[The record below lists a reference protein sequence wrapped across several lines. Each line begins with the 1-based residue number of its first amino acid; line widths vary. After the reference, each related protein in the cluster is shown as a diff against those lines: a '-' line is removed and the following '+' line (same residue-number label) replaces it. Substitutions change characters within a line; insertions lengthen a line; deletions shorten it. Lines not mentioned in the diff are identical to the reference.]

1 MILKW
6 EDHSSKWEGHI
17 SKREGHNYKWEG
29 HISKWEGRN
38 YKWEDHSSK
47 CEGRNSKWEGCT
59 TKYEGCNSTWESHSS
74 KWGGCTTKWE
84 GCYSEWE
91 GHRSKWEGRSSKWE
105 ECKYINGIYM
115 TLLSRA
121 TYSLIIIH
129 RQVKEGWRV
138 CVCLVVE
145 GSTEDEVCV
154 NALNQAVQQPL
165 RRLFTLLTW
174 ENILEKISELGN
186 PKTRKIKE
194 LPMFYEVMEMAKA
207 ALDTGEELSVDLM
220 AKLVKFQLLSIKS
233 SDLQRRAALQR
244 VVEERAKGK
253 AGSASAAK
261 EKSGAAK
268 ASAKGEKGKKGPE
281 PPPAK
286 ETKLK
291 RRGEEDDSSRYIDDE
306 PDDGPQHYVLMTGF
320 LQPQLISALD
330 SLGVHVSTVIR
341 LTSHRPDRPHSPP
354 PTTDEQE
361 SATLRSGQ
369 ELDVFW
375 SQLDRELNNGVV
387 GSKLQDVVKL
397 DYSVEQSRLP
407 SDSDSTQETLALG
420 VAVFEGVACLLY
432 DSLDWR
438 KQHQHYLS
446 SLKLVHVP
454 QACRTERPEAPGEA
468 AQTPAPQ
475 SVQKKPT
482 SEERADVEPVG
493 LSVEVD
499 MRLYS
504 DLLDQ
509 IPAEVVS
516 VPLVLH
522 CMLEQVVASEQET
535 PAGLTDS
542 EQRVDSTDHELT
554 AYLLSSVLT
563 LPWPEQERRKLM
575 EDLGVVEAD
584 QKKKEQTGPS
594 LLHHHDDRARRLN
607 LITESDGL
615 DVVGIEAVMME
626 KSALWNRLMSEHL
639 ISSSLSLTRRQE
651 LLHHCSDD
659 SLSVSEVQRLLQLSV
674 FESMPLTTVDQ
685 SGHLIPHSDPLTPSP
700 WDDPV
705 TFAQQLY
712 RTQGS
717 RRSRAEL
724 EDSAEEDEVTVADLQ
739 KTLTRR
745 LRHWNFAEH
754 HSSDVFP
761 QVLQVAS
768 ESYRC
773 VDTFSS
779 SHDSTVSIICHNP
792 MSPQR
797 SSRECWE
804 VALHTDVGF
813 RNYLEHVAER
823 ITDWTRAEEQKH
835 QEQKQQ
841 RETEIQT
848 PSQICRIKETP
859 ADSPVPEQTE
869 PYIRH
874 DSLKAWK
881 LEQDRLREEELSKK
895 MKKEKG
901 GKSSAKGD
909 RDSARESR
917 KTTSPS
923 KKTTEEPKTPENPRP
938 PADTREDTQAPRES
952 PPVFI
957 GYSMD
962 GKLLQ
967 VKGETQFVYPS
978 DGGQISVEKVQFVQG
993 STQLKVCV
1001 NKDGHCFYTHVYTEP
1016 QRQNSITVETPAGQ
1030 MERRGCFYAVLNDGV
1045 QLSYSRPLLTTS
1057 GESCINPEP
1066 SDSEHISVFPLSL
1079 YVSLPTGLHISFQ
1092 CEDTAGGQSVCV
1104 RQQDTAGHTASPL
1117 ESTEF
1122 SRTITCQGSVIKYR
1136 TDGSTEVLF
1145 ADGTVSKSPD
1155 SRPVCMLVPSSPA
1168 QEEEPVKDTP
1178 TENKDIKG
1186 KGKLSSK
1193 PAVGGEEVLAP
1204 PLTEEG
1210 SRALEVTGGSWTT
1223 TTPSGFRV
1231 ASVGGRR
1238 VEVQPIRT
1246 FHSTDP
1252 FSQSIVIS
1260 REDHVLSVLE
1270 KDGAAV
1276 VDHADGTRI
1285 TTFYQQREPLP
1296 QHSSGV
1302 GGSSGLSREKL
1313 VRVEKSGSA
1322 TVTSNCENKNCEVL
1336 LGDGT
1341 VITANTHGAYTVR
1354 PCSGGVL
1361 HVGED
1366 GVAVYSS
1373 DPCGTV
1379 PEGDQAGQYVMS
1391 HSADVLCRFTD
1402 SDGTLYQVTADG
1414 QASVR
1419 VSEQNTL
1426 MELQHSSGFDTHP
1439 PRLFVAYSDGSAVE
1453 FLCAEAAEEI
1463 LNEAYTDPSV
1473 AVIKEP
1479 LPHSHEVSG
1488 ITILKPFSKRVHSRW
1503 LLPKKQP
1510 DIIPA
1515 NLKNR
1520 PWDNFPASERKT
1532 AGPPFGATLRRGLED
1547 EEREKPRLV
1556 PAAPVLQC
1564 PDTLLIRQ
1572 ITQNP
1577 PVTEQLWGKL
1587 QENLLAYIKQL
1598 LQRERLKDEMQLKEP
1613 RTAEEKLHH
1622 SNLLHLLLSLPDSEH
1637 RPCYHGNASSVRCEC
1652 LTERGLSGEPMFV
1665 HWSRCGAQSHIPVL
1679 ISLPKDPRPE
1689 LANLASLYTQAVM
1702 AAQCP
1707 VTDQQ
1712 EDEAADRVEGQ
1723 RQEQKR
1729 DSLWGDRINHLRF
1742 DLQEERRFRHAL
1754 RNHTITPYFHS
1765 ELQEMPHYIQ
1775 QELDLGSLSRE
1786 LPPFPKRTS
1795 GAQTSSDSSD

>member
-1 MILKW
+1 MPPKRVKSGVKSAGAAGKDW
-6 EDHSSKWEGHI
+6 E
-17 SKREGHNYKWEG
+17 
-29 HISKWEGRN
+29 
-38 YKWEDHSSK
+38 
-47 CEGRNSKWEGCT
+47 
-59 TKYEGCNSTWESHSS
+59 
-74 KWGGCTTKWE
+74 
-84 GCYSEWE
+84 
-91 GHRSKWEGRSSKWE
+91 RSLSAAELE
-105 ECKYINGIYM
+105 E
-115 TLLSRA
+115 
-121 TYSLIIIH
+121 
-129 RQVKEGWRV
+129 EGWRV
-138 CVCLVVE
+138 CVCLVV
-145 GSTEDEVCV
+145 GGCAEDEVCV

-165 RRLFTLLTW
+165 RQLFTLLTW

-194 LPMFYEVMEMAKA
+194 PPMFFEVTEMAKA
-207 ALDTGEELSVDLM
+207 VLDAGEELSEDLM
-220 AKLVKFQLLSIKS
+220 AKLVKFQLLTIKS
-233 SDLQRRAALQR
+233 SDLQRRAALKR

-268 ASAKGEKGKKGPE
+268 GSAKGEKGRKGPE
-281 PPPAK
+281 PPPTK

-306 PDDGPQHYVLMTGF
+306 PDDGPQLYVLMTGF
-320 LQPQLISALD
+320 HQPQLISALD

-341 LTSHRPDRPHSPP
+341 LTSHRPHSPP
-354 PTTDEQE
+354 PTVEEQD

-375 SQLDRELNNGVV
+375 SQLDRVLNSGVV

-397 DYSVEQSRLP
+397 DYSVEQSRL
-407 SDSDSTQETLALG
+407 SNDSDSAHETLALG
-420 VAVFEGVACLLY
+420 VAVFEDVACLLY

-438 KQHQHYLS
+438 KQHKHYLS
-446 SLKLVHVP
+446 SMKLVHVP
-454 QACRTERPEAPGEA
+454 QACGTERPEAPGEA

-475 SVQKKPT
+475 SGQKKP
-482 SEERADVEPVG
+482 SSKERADVEPVG
-493 LSVEVD
+493 LSVKVD

-522 CMLEQVVASEQET
+522 CMLEQVVASEQDT
-535 PAGLTDS
+535 LAGLTDS

-554 AYLLSSVLT
+554 AYMLSSVLT
-563 LPWPEQERRKLM
+563 LPWPEQERKKLM

-584 QKKKEQTGPS
+584 QRKKEQTGPS
-594 LLHHHDDRARRLN
+594 LLRHHDERARKLN
-607 LITESDGL
+607 LINVSGGL
-615 DVVGIEAVMME
+615 DVVGMEAVMRE
-626 KSALWNRLMSEHL
+626 KSALWIQLMSEHL
-639 ISSSLSLTRRQE
+639 SSSSLSVARRQE

-659 SLSVSEVQRLLQLSV
+659 SLSVTDVQRLLQMYV

-700 WDDPV
+700 WDDPKS
-705 TFAQQLY
+705 FAQQLY

-717 RRSRAEL
+717 RRSRVEL
-724 EDSAEEDEVTVADLQ
+724 EDRADEDEVTVADLQ
-739 KTLTRR
+739 KMLTRR
-745 LRHWNFAEH
+745 LRHWNFMEH

-773 VDTFSS
+773 VDTFAS
-779 SHDSTVSIICHNP
+779 SHDSTVFIICHNP

-823 ITDWTRAEEQKH
+823 IRDWTIAEEQKH

-848 PSQICRIKETP
+848 PSQICRDLQIKETP

-869 PYIRH
+869 LYIRQ

-881 LEQDRLREEELSKK
+881 LEQERLREEELSKK
-895 MKKEKG
+895 MKKEKR
-901 GKSSAKGD
+901 GKSSATGD

-917 KTTSPS
+917 KTASPS

-938 PADTREDTQAPRES
+938 PADTREDTQTPRES

-957 GYSMD
+957 GYSVD

-967 VKGETQFVYPS
+967 VRGETQCVYPS
-978 DGGQISVEKVQFVQG
+978 DKGQIAVEKVQFVQG

-1001 NKDGHCFYTHVYTEP
+1001 KKDGHCFYTHVYEP
-1016 QRQNSITVETPAGQ
+1016 QTQNSITAGTSAGQ
-1030 MERRGCFYAVLNDGV
+1030 MERHGCFYAVLNNGI
-1045 QLSYSRPLLTTS
+1045 QLSYSRPPVTTS
-1057 GESCINPEP
+1057 RESCINPDP
-1066 SDSEHISVFPLSL
+1066 LDSEHVAGFPPSL
-1079 YVSLPTGLHISFQ
+1079 YVSLPAGLHISFQ
-1092 CEDTAGGQSVCV
+1092 FEDTACGQSVCV
-1104 RQQDTAGHTASPL
+1104 RQQETAGHTVSPL

-1145 ADGTVSKSPD
+1145 ADGTVSNSPD
-1155 SRPVCMLVPSSPA
+1155 SGPVCELVPSSPA

-1178 TENKDIKG
+1178 TENKDIKDK

-1193 PAVGGEEVLAP
+1193 PAVGGEEVFASL
-1204 PLTEEG
+1204 LTEEG
-1210 SRALEVTGGSWTT
+1210 NRAPEVTGVSWTT

-1246 FHSTDP
+1246 FHATDP
-1252 FSQSIVIS
+1252 FSQSVMIS
-1260 REDHVLSVLE
+1260 REDRVLSVLE

-1276 VDHADGTRI
+1276 VEHADGTRI
-1285 TTFYQQREPLP
+1285 TTFYQQREPP
-1296 QHSSGV
+1296 RQHRSGV
-1302 GGSSGLSREKL
+1302 GGSSELSREKL

-1322 TVTSNCENKNCEVL
+1322 TVTSNCENKKCEVL

-1341 VITANTHGAYTVR
+1341 VITANAHGAYTVR

-1361 HVGED
+1361 HIGD

-1373 DPCGTV
+1373 DPCETG
-1379 PEGDQAGQYVMS
+1379 PEGDQPGQYVMS

-1414 QASVR
+1414 RASVR

-1426 MELQHSSGFDTHP
+1426 TELQHSSSFDTHP
-1439 PRLFVAYSDGSAVE
+1439 PRLFVSYSDGSAVE

-1463 LNEAYTDPSV
+1463 LNEAYSDPSV

-1479 LPHSHEVSG
+1479 LPHSHEVFG
-1488 ITILKPFSKRVHSRW
+1488 ITILKPFSEHVHSRW

-1532 AGPPFGATLRRGLED
+1532 AGPPFGATLMRGLEV
-1547 EEREKPRLV
+1547 EKREKPWLV
-1556 PAAPVLQC
+1556 PAAPVLRC

-1598 LQRERLKDEMQLKEP
+1598 LQREKLKDEMQLKEP

-1622 SNLLHLLLSLPDSEH
+1622 TNLLHLLLSLPDSERRLVTMEMH
-1637 RPCYHGNASSVRCEC
+1637 P
-1652 LTERGLSGEPMFV
+1652 
-1665 HWSRCGAQSHIPVL
+1665 QSA
-1679 ISLPKDPRPE
+1679 D
-1689 LANLASLYTQAVM
+1689 LASLYTEAVT
-1702 AAQCP
+1702 AVSQCP

-1712 EDEAADRVEGQ
+1712 EDEAVERAEGQ
-1723 RQEQKR
+1723 RQEQKQ
-1729 DSLWGDRINHLRF
+1729 DSLWRDRIDHLRF
-1742 DLQEERRFRHAL
+1742 DLQEERRCRHAL
-1754 RNHTITPYFHS
+1754 RNHTITPYFHP

-1775 QELDLGSLSRE
+1775 QQLDLASLSRE
-1786 LPPFPKRTS
+1786 LPPFPKRRTS
-1795 GAQTSSDSSD
+1795 EAQTSSDSSN

>member
-1 MILKW
+1 MPPKRVKSGVKSAGAAGKDW
-6 EDHSSKWEGHI
+6 ERALSAAEL
-17 SKREGHNYKWEG
+17 
-29 HISKWEGRN
+29 
-38 YKWEDHSSK
+38 
-47 CEGRNSKWEGCT
+47 
-59 TKYEGCNSTWESHSS
+59 
-74 KWGGCTTKWE
+74 
-84 GCYSEWE
+84 
-91 GHRSKWEGRSSKWE
+91 E
-105 ECKYINGIYM
+105 E
-115 TLLSRA
+115 
-121 TYSLIIIH
+121 
-129 RQVKEGWRV
+129 EGWRV
-138 CVCLVVE
+138 CVCLVVA
-145 GSTEDEVCV
+145 GSAEDEVCV

-165 RRLFTLLTW
+165 RQLFTLLTW

-194 LPMFYEVMEMAKA
+194 PPMFFEVTEMAKVV
-207 ALDTGEELSVDLM
+207 LDAGEELSVDLM
-220 AKLVKFQLLSIKS
+220 AKLVKFQLLTIKS
-233 SDLQRRAALQR
+233 SDLQRRAALKR
-244 VVEERAKGK
+244 VVEERATGK

-268 ASAKGEKGKKGPE
+268 GSAKGEKGRKGPE
-281 PPPAK
+281 PPPTK

-320 LQPQLISALD
+320 HRPQLISALD
-330 SLGVHVSTVIR
+330 NLGVHVSTVIR
-341 LTSHRPDRPHSPP
+341 LTSHRPERPHSPP
-354 PTTDEQE
+354 PTTEEQD
-361 SATLRSGQ
+361 STTQLGQ
-369 ELDVFW
+369 ELDAFW
-375 SQLDRELNNGVV
+375 SQLDRVLNSGVF

-407 SDSDSTQETLALG
+407 NDSDSAQETVALG
-420 VAVFEGVACLLY
+420 VAVFEDVACLLY

-438 KQHQHYLS
+438 KQHKHYVS

-454 QACRTERPEAPGEA
+454 QACRNERPEAPGEA

-475 SVQKKPT
+475 SGQKKPS
-482 SEERADVEPVG
+482 SEERADVEPVD
-493 LSVEVD
+493 LSVKVD

-504 DLLDQ
+504 YLLDQ

-522 CMLEQVVASEQET
+522 CMLKQVVASEQDT
-535 PAGLTDS
+535 LAGLTDS

-554 AYLLSSVLT
+554 AYMLSSVLT

-575 EDLGVVEAD
+575 EDFGVVEAD
-584 QKKKEQTGPS
+584 QRKKEQTGPS
-594 LLHHHDDRARRLN
+594 LLRHHDDRARRLN
-607 LITESDGL
+607 HITVSGGL
-615 DVVGIEAVMME
+615 DVVGMEAVMME
-626 KSALWNRLMSEHL
+626 KSALWNQLMSEHL
-639 ISSSLSLTRRQE
+639 SSTSLSVARRQE

-659 SLSVSEVQRLLQLSV
+659 SLSVTDVQRLLQLSV

-685 SGHLIPHSDPLTPSP
+685 SGHLIPHSEPLTPSP
-700 WDDPV
+700 WDDPMP
-705 TFAQQLY
+705 FAQQLY

-717 RRSRAEL
+717 RRSRMEL
-724 EDSAEEDEVTVADLQ
+724 EDRAEEDEVTVADLQ
-739 KTLTRR
+739 KMLTRR
-745 LRHWNFAEH
+745 LRHWNFTEH

-761 QVLQVAS
+761 QVLQAAS

-773 VDTFSS
+773 VDTFAS
-779 SHDSTVSIICHNP
+779 SHDSTIFIICHNP

-823 ITDWTRAEEQKH
+823 IRDWTIAEEQKH

-848 PSQICRIKETP
+848 PFQICRMKETP
-859 ADSPVPEQTE
+859 AGSPVPEQTE
-869 PYIRH
+869 QYIRQ

-881 LEQDRLREEELSKK
+881 LEQERLREEELSKK
-895 MKKEKG
+895 MKKEKR
-901 GKSSAKGD
+901 GKSSATGD

-917 KTTSPS
+917 KTASPS

-938 PADTREDTQAPRES
+938 PADTREDTQTPRES

-957 GYSMD
+957 GYSVD

-967 VKGETQFVYPS
+967 VRGETQCVYPS
-978 DGGQISVEKVQFVQG
+978 DGGQITVEKVQFVQG

-1001 NKDGHCFYTHVYTEP
+1001 NKDGHCFYTHVYAEP
-1016 QRQNSITVETPAGQ
+1016 QRQNSITAGTSAGQ
-1030 MERRGCFYAVLNDGV
+1030 MERRGCFYAVLNNSI
-1045 QLSYSRPLLTTS
+1045 QLSYSRPPVTTS
-1057 GESCINPEP
+1057 RESCINPEP
-1066 SDSEHISVFPLSL
+1066 SDSEHVTGFPLSL
-1079 YVSLPTGLHISFQ
+1079 YVSLPTGLLISFQ
-1092 CEDTAGGQSVCV
+1092 FEDTEGGQSVCV
-1104 RQQDTAGHTASPL
+1104 RQQDTAGHTVSPL

-1145 ADGTVSKSPD
+1145 ADGTVSNSPD
-1155 SRPVCMLVPSSPA
+1155 TGPVCVLVPSSPA
-1168 QEEEPVKDTP
+1168 QEEEPVKDTT
-1178 TENKDIKG
+1178 TENKDIKDK

-1193 PAVGGEEVLAP
+1193 PAVEGEVLAP
-1204 PLTEEG
+1204 LLTEEG
-1210 SRALEVTGGSWTT
+1210 NRAPEVTGVSWTT

-1246 FHSTDP
+1246 FHATDP
-1252 FSQSIVIS
+1252 FSQSVVIS

-1270 KDGAAV
+1270 KDGTAV

-1296 QHSSGV
+1296 QYRSGV
-1302 GGSSGLSREKL
+1302 GGSIELSREKL

-1322 TVTSNCENKNCEVL
+1322 TVTSNCENKKCEVL

-1341 VITANTHGAYTVR
+1341 VITANAHGAYTVR

-1361 HVGED
+1361 HVGD
-1366 GVAVYSS
+1366 GVAMYSS
-1373 DPCGTV
+1373 DPCGTG
-1379 PEGDQAGQYVMS
+1379 PEGDQPGQYVMS

-1414 QASVR
+1414 RASVR
-1419 VSEQNTL
+1419 VSEQNALT
-1426 MELQHSSGFDTHP
+1426 ELQHSSSFDAHP

-1463 LNEAYTDPSV
+1463 LNEAYSDPSV

-1479 LPHSHEVSG
+1479 LPHSHEVFG
-1488 ITILKPFSKRVHSRW
+1488 ITILKPFSEHVHSRW

-1532 AGPPFGATLRRGLED
+1532 AGPPFGATLTRGLEV
-1547 EEREKPRLV
+1547 EESEKPWLV

-1577 PVTEQLWGKL
+1577 RVTEQLWGKL

-1598 LQRERLKDEMQLKEP
+1598 LQREKLKDEMQLKEP

-1622 SNLLHLLLSLPDSEH
+1622 ANLLHLLLSLPDSEH
-1637 RPCYHGNASSVRCEC
+1637 RPVTMETH
-1652 LTERGLSGEPMFV
+1652 P
-1665 HWSRCGAQSHIPVL
+1665 QSA
-1679 ISLPKDPRPE
+1679 D
-1689 LANLASLYTQAVM
+1689 LASLYTQAVT
-1702 AAQCP
+1702 AVSQCP

-1712 EDEAADRVEGQ
+1712 EDEAVERAVGQ
-1723 RQEQKR
+1723 RQEQKQ
-1729 DSLWGDRINHLRF
+1729 DSLWGNRIDHLRF
-1742 DLQEERRFRHAL
+1742 DLQEERRCRHAL
-1754 RNHTITPYFHS
+1754 RNHTITPYFHP

-1775 QELDLGSLSRE
+1775 QELDLASLSRE
-1786 LPPFPKRTS
+1786 LPPFPKRRTS
-1795 GAQTSSDSSD
+1795 EAQTSSDSSD

>member
-1 MILKW
+1 MPP
-6 EDHSSKWEGHI
+6 
-17 SKREGHNYKWEG
+17 KRVKSGVKSAG
-29 HISKWEGRN
+29 AAGK
-38 YKWEDHSSK
+38 D
-47 CEGRNSKWEGCT
+47 
-59 TKYEGCNSTWESHSS
+59 WESALRAA
-74 KWGGCTTKWE
+74 E
-84 GCYSEWE
+84 L
-91 GHRSKWEGRSSKWE
+91 E
-105 ECKYINGIYM
+105 E
-115 TLLSRA
+115 
-121 TYSLIIIH
+121 
-129 RQVKEGWRV
+129 EGWRV
-138 CVCLVVE
+138 CVCLVVG
-145 GSTEDEVCV
+145 GSAEDEVCV
-154 NALNQAVQQPL
+154 NALNQAVQLPL
-165 RRLFTLLTW
+165 RQLFTLLTW

-194 LPMFYEVMEMAKA
+194 PPMFFEVTEMTKA
-207 ALDTGEELSVDLM
+207 ALDAGEELSVDLM
-220 AKLVKFQLLSIKS
+220 AKLVKFQLLTIKS
-233 SDLQRRAALQR
+233 SDLQRRAVLKR

-268 ASAKGEKGKKGPE
+268 GSAKGEKGRKGPE
-281 PPPAK
+281 PPPTK

-306 PDDGPQHYVLMTGF
+306 PDDGPQHYILMMGF
-320 LQPQLISALD
+320 HQPQLISALD

-341 LTSHRPDRPHSPP
+341 LTSPRPDRPHSPP
-354 PTTDEQE
+354 PITEEQN
-361 SATLRSGQ
+361 SATLRLGQ

-375 SQLDRELNNGVV
+375 SQLDRVLNSGVV

-407 SDSDSTQETLALG
+407 NDSDSAQETLALG
-420 VAVFEGVACLLY
+420 MVVFEDVACMLY

-438 KQHQHYLS
+438 KQHKHYVS

-475 SVQKKPT
+475 SGQKKPS

-522 CMLEQVVASEQET
+522 CMLEQVMASEQDT
-535 PAGLTDS
+535 LAGLTGS
-542 EQRVDSTDHELT
+542 EQCVDSTDQELA
-554 AYLLSSVLT
+554 AYMLSSVLT

-584 QKKKEQTGPS
+584 QRKKEQTGPS
-594 LLHHHDDRARRLN
+594 LLRHHDDRARRLN
-607 LITESDGL
+607 LITERVLGGL

-639 ISSSLSLTRRQE
+639 SSSSLSVARRQE
-651 LLHHCSDD
+651 LFHHCSDD

-685 SGHLIPHSDPLTPSP
+685 SGYLIPCSDPLKPSP
-700 WDDPV
+700 WDDPM
-705 TFAQQLY
+705 TFAQHLY

-717 RRSRAEL
+717 RRSTAEL
-724 EDSAEEDEVTVADLQ
+724 EDRAEEGEVTIADLQ
-739 KTLTRR
+739 KTLTRQ
-745 LRHWNFAEH
+745 LRHWNFTEH

-761 QVLQVAS
+761 QVLQAAS

-773 VDTFSS
+773 VDTFAS
-779 SHDSTVSIICHNP
+779 SHDSTVFIICHNP

-823 ITDWTRAEEQKH
+823 IRDWTIAEAHKH

-848 PSQICRIKETP
+848 PSQSCRMKETP
-859 ADSPVPEQTE
+859 ADSAVPEQTE
-869 PYIRH
+869 LYIRQ

-881 LEQDRLREEELSKK
+881 LEQERLREEELSKK

-901 GKSSAKGD
+901 GKSSAKAD

-917 KTTSPS
+917 KTASPS

-938 PADTREDTQAPRES
+938 PTDTREESQTPREN

-957 GYSMD
+957 GYSVD

-967 VKGETQFVYPS
+967 VRGETQCVYPS
-978 DGGQISVEKVQFVQG
+978 EGGQITVEKVQFIQG

-1001 NKDGHCFYTHVYTEP
+1001 NKDGHCFYTHVCVEP
-1016 QRQNSITVETPAGQ
+1016 QRQNGITGGTSAGH
-1030 MERRGCFYAVLNDGV
+1030 MERRGCFYAVLNNGI
-1045 QLSYSRPLLTTS
+1045 QLSYNQPPLTTS
-1057 GESCINPEP
+1057 GESCINPDP
-1066 SDSEHISVFPLSL
+1066 SDSEHVAGFPVSL

-1092 CEDTAGGQSVCV
+1092 FEDTAGGQSVCV
-1104 RQQDTAGHTASPL
+1104 RQQDTAGHTVSPL

-1136 TDGSTEVLF
+1136 MDGSTEVLF
-1145 ADGTVSKSPD
+1145 ADGTVSISPD
-1155 SRPVCMLVPSSPA
+1155 SGLVCMLVPSSPV
-1168 QEEEPVKDTP
+1168 QEEEPAKDTP
-1178 TENKDIKG
+1178 TENKDRKG
-1186 KGKLSSK
+1186 KHSSK
-1193 PAVGGEEVLAP
+1193 LAVGGEEVLAP
-1204 PLTEEG
+1204 LLTEEG
-1210 SRALEVTGGSWTT
+1210 SRAPEVTGGSWTT

-1246 FHSTDP
+1246 FHATDP
-1252 FSQSIVIS
+1252 FSQSVVIS

-1270 KDGAAV
+1270 KDGTAV

-1285 TTFYQQREPLP
+1285 TTFYQRREPLQ
-1296 QHSSGV
+1296 QHRSGV
-1302 GGSSGLSREKL
+1302 GGSNELSREKL

-1341 VITANTHGAYTVR
+1341 VITANAHGAYTVR

-1361 HVGED
+1361 RVGD

-1373 DPCGTV
+1373 DSCGTG
-1379 PEGDQAGQYVMS
+1379 PERDQPGQYVMS

-1402 SDGTLYQVTADG
+1402 SDGNLYQVTADG

-1419 VSEQNTL
+1419 VSEQNAL
-1426 MELQHSSGFDTHP
+1426 PELQHSSGFDAHP

-1463 LNEAYTDPSV
+1463 LNEAYSDPSV

-1479 LPHSHEVSG
+1479 LPHSYEVFG
-1488 ITILKPFSKRVHSRW
+1488 ITILKPFTEHIHSRW

-1532 AGPPFGATLRRGLED
+1532 AGPPFGATLTRGLEV
-1547 EEREKPRLV
+1547 EEREKPGLV
-1556 PAAPVLQC
+1556 PVAPVLQC
-1564 PDTLLIRQ
+1564 PNTLLIRQ
-1572 ITQNP
+1572 INQNP

-1587 QENLLAYIKQL
+1587 QENVLAYIKQL
-1598 LQRERLKDEMQLKEP
+1598 LQREKLKDELQLKEP

-1622 SNLLHLLLSLPDSEH
+1622 TNLLHLLLSLPDSEH
-1637 RPCYHGNASSVRCEC
+1637 RPVTMET
-1652 LTERGLSGEPMFV
+1652 LP
-1665 HWSRCGAQSHIPVL
+1665 QSA
-1679 ISLPKDPRPE
+1679 D
-1689 LANLASLYTQAVM
+1689 LASLYTQTVT

-1712 EDEAADRVEGQ
+1712 EDEAAERAEGQ

-1729 DSLWGDRINHLRF
+1729 ESLWGDKIDQLRF
-1742 DLQEERRFRHAL
+1742 DLQEERRCRHAL
-1754 RNHTITPYFHS
+1754 RNHTITPYFHP

-1775 QELDLGSLSRE
+1775 QELDLASLSRE
-1786 LPPFPKRTS
+1786 LPPFPKRRTS
-1795 GAQTSSDSSD
+1795 EAQTRSDSSD